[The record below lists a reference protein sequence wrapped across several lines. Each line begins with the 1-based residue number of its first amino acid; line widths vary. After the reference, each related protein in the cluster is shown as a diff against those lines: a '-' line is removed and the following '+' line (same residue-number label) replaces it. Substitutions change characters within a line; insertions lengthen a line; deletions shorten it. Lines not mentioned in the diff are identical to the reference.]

1 MEEQLLNLI
10 RKIISIKIPFFT
22 NIELLDKKV
31 IFNRDQ
37 WYHIEIS
44 RLIFPSGSLVIET
57 IYEEDRILIEVNDDD
72 NNKRKILTF
81 DVNDLDIDLLSF
93 NLIYG
98 RELTKICSVLDNII
112 PVSIID
118 LIKEIK

>member
-81 DVNDLDIDLLSF
+81 DINDLNIDLLSF

-112 PVSIID
+112 PVSITD

>member
-44 RLIFPSGSLVIET
+44 RLIFSSGSLVIET

-81 DVNDLDIDLLSF
+81 DINDLNIDLLSF

-112 PVSIID
+112 PVSITD

>member
-1 MEEQLLNLI
+1 MEEQLLNLVK
-10 RKIISIKIPFFT
+10 KIISIKIPFFT
-22 NIELLDKKV
+22 NIELFDKKV

-37 WYHIEIS
+37 WYHIEVS
-44 RLIFPSGSLVIET
+44 RLIFPSGSLVVESV
-57 IYEEDRILIEVNDDD
+57 YEEDRILIEVNDDD

-81 DVNDLDIDLLSF
+81 DINDLNIDLLSF

-112 PVSIID
+112 PVSITD